1 MASIYLVRHG
11 QDLDNA
17 SGILNG
23 RRDRPLSTIG
33 IGQARQLAERIRKAG
48 LSFSRVLSSPLQ
60 RALATAELITASLQ
74 MNPPE
79 VLEQLI
85 ERDFGIMSGK
95 KAIEIESLCSPD
107 VIRTATITYFLHPEG
122 AESFPELLARAGKLL
137 QSLTETYRDETLLLV
152 THGDMG
158 KMLYAAFYHL
168 SWQEVLTSFHFGN
181 SELLVL
187 ERDRP
192 VGERIMFKVE
202 QWNF

>member
-23 RRDRPLSTIG
+23 RRDQPLTTIG

-187 ERDRP
+187 EQDKP